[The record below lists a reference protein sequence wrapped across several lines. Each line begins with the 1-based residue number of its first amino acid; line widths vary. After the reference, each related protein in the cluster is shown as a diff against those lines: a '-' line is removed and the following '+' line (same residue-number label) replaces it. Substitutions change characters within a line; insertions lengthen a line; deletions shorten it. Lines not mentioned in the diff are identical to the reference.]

1 MISDL
6 KSWIISRLHFTFE
19 TIFWFWFTN
28 KIHIFPNYPRNC
40 RIWSVF
46 FSSIEW
52 NHSFLGLWGR
62 IIDKWHIIRII
73 RKDENGIFT
82 DIRVT
87 SFFLRQL
94 GPMVLFDVNFSWKNS
109 HYIFSSWGMD
119 SIYFYCKCSFWMWIY
134 QRYYYYFLSSFIL
147 IRFLIGLIG
156 NWFYRMLELNI
167 DYQVICE
174 EIMFP

>member
-87 SFFLRQL
+87 SFFFKAIRTNGSLWCQLFLKKLPLYFFFLRN
-94 GPMVLFDVNFSWKNS
+94 GFNLFLLQ
-109 HYIFSSWGMD
+109 M
-119 SIYFYCKCSFWMWIY
+119 
-134 QRYYYYFLSSFIL
+134 FIL
-147 IRFLIGLIG
+147 NVNISTVLLLFLKFIYPYSVF
-156 NWFYRMLELNI
+156 NWSNR
-167 DYQVICE
+167 
-174 EIMFP
+174 